1 METVVDPRL
10 IEKYRKEATL
20 ELARRSRTSVLAHF
34 FLFFF
39 LAVVTPMKMDYPAQ
53 LMVFGVLILFVST
66 LRMVLAKRVPDRY
79 DSAPEI
85 WNSTLTVS
93 NYLSGALWGGFTYMV
108 AHYYGIEWPFM
119 FTQIIVCGIAA
130 GSTSSLA
137 PRLSVARGFI
147 LIMLVPVA
155 VWGFIAGTTQAIWI
169 SIITLFSMF
178 MFIKMAKDNYL
189 WYWDN
194 VKNSERIFVHTQK
207 MEEVFKGTH
216 ENAENLNRSSQDLS
230 GVSGTMTENAS
241 HMSQKLKKILGFAN
255 QVDNN
260 SGAVVSVMGQ
270 ATENFDNIAAA
281 AQQMTATINEI
292 AKSSEQTLAVTEEAL
307 NQSETATARMDKLGE
322 SARAITAITEA
333 IGDISGQINLLALNA
348 TIEAARAGEAGKGF
362 AVVATEIKELAVQTA
377 GSADEIKGQVM
388 EIQQSTVASSEEI
401 SKISKVVL
409 DANQRVG
416 SIAAAVEE
424 QSVAFEEVSKNIGEV
439 SSGFCEVS
447 RMLDENNDNMKSVS
461 RHIAEVNQTADDVRD
476 NTTLVDKS
484 AESLLNLAS
493 NLGRLVE
500 SAVS

>member
-1 METVVDPRL
+1 MEKVVDPRL
-10 IEKYRKEATL
+10 IEKYKKEAVL

-39 LAVVTPMKMDYPAQ
+39 LAVTTPLKSEHPTQ
-53 LMVFGVLILFVST
+53 LIVFGVLIIFVSS

-79 DSAPEI
+79 DSAPEV

-93 NYLSGALWGGFTYMV
+93 NYLSGALWGGFSYMV
-108 AHYYGIEWPFM
+108 AHYYRVEWPFM

-130 GSTSSLA
+130 GSSSSLA
-137 PRLSVARGFI
+137 PRVSVARGFI
-147 LIMLVPVA
+147 MLMVLPIT
-155 VWGFIAGTTQAIWI
+155 VWGFFAGSSQAVGV
-169 SIITLFSMF
+169 SIITLFSMLMF
-178 MFIKMAKDNYL
+178 MRMAKDNYL

-194 VKNSERIFVHTQK
+194 IKNSEKISLHTQK
-207 MEEVFKGTH
+207 MEEVFKGAH
-216 ENAENLNRSSQDLS
+216 ENAENLNRSSQDLTGFS
-230 GVSGTMTENAS
+230 GKMTETAS
-241 HMSQKLKKILGFAN
+241 QMSGKLKEVLGFAG
-255 QVDNN
+255 QVDEN
-260 SGAVVSVMGQ
+260 SGAVVAVMGQ

-292 AKSSEQTLAVTEEAL
+292 AKSSEQTRAVTEEAL
-307 NQSETATARMDKLGE
+307 TQSETATAKMDALGD

-377 GSADEIKGQVM
+377 GSADEIKNQVM
-388 EIQQSTVASSEEI
+388 EIQQSTAASSAEI

-409 DANQRVG
+409 DANHRVG

-447 RMLDENNDNMKSVS
+447 KMLDENNDNMKSVS
-461 RHIAEVNQTADDVRD
+461 RHIAEVDQTADDVRE

-500 SAVS
+500 SAAS